1 MQTIKNYIGGNFSN
15 ALDHKVIDNI
25 NPSNGEVYSTIPR
38 STKADVDQAV
48 EAAEKAF
55 KTWSN
60 TAQEYRSMLMMK
72 IAELIEDHLPD
83 LALAESIDNG
93 KPLHLATSVDI
104 PRAASNF
111 RFFANA
117 ITQFSSESHESQ
129 GRSTINYTLRKPMG
143 IVGCISPWN
152 LPLYLFTWKIA
163 PALAAGN
170 CVIAKPSE
178 VTPMTAYLLSK
189 LCKEADLPDG
199 VLNIVHGYGHEV
211 GQAIV
216 EHSKVKA
223 ISFTGGTATGQAIAR
238 TAAPLFKKL
247 SLELGGK
254 NPNLIFA
261 DCDYEKMMNT
271 TLRSSFANQGQI
283 CLCGSRIYVEA
294 SIYNKFKSDF
304 VEKVKQLQVG
314 HPVEDNVN
322 LGALVSKS
330 HLEKVQSFVDFAKTS
345 PDAEILHGG
354 EQRILEKY
362 PKGYYMTPCV
372 IELKDNLCK
381 LNQEEIFG
389 PVVTIMP
396 FKNEEEA
403 IRLAN
408 ESQYGLSCTIWT
420 QNLNRSMRLSQQ
432 VQSGIIWVNTWLNRD
447 LRTPFGGM
455 KQSGVGR
462 EGGLEALRFFTEP
475 KNVCIDFSS

>member
-1 MQTIKNYIGGNFSN
+1 MIHIQNYIDGHFSN
-15 ALDHKVIDNI
+15 PLNNQFIDNI
-25 NPSNGEVYSTIPR
+25 NPSNGEVYGSIPR
-38 STKADVDQAV
+38 SMKEDVDCAV
-48 EAAEKAF
+48 DAAATAF
-55 KTWSN
+55 KNWSSSS
-60 TAQEYRSMLMMK
+60 QEYRSMVLLK
-72 IAELIEDHLPD
+72 ISELIENNLAD

-93 KPLHLATSVDI
+93 KPLHLSTAVDI

-129 GRSTINYTLRKPMG
+129 GRNTINYTLRKPIG
-143 IVGCISPWN
+143 VVGCISPWN

-170 CVIAKPSE
+170 CVVAKPSE
-178 VTPMTAYLLSK
+178 VTPMTAYLLSEI
-189 LCKEADLPDG
+189 CKEAGLPDG

-216 EHSKVKA
+216 EHPKVKA

-261 DCDYEKMMNT
+261 DCDHDKMMAT

-283 CLCGSRIYVEA
+283 CLCGSRIYVEDY
-294 SIYNKFKSDF
+294 IYEKFKADF
-304 VEKVKQLQVG
+304 VEKVKQLKVG

-322 LGALVSKS
+322 LGALVSKA
-330 HLEKVQSFVDFAKTS
+330 HLEKVQSFVQYAKES
-345 PDAEILHGG
+345 SDAEILYGG
-354 EQRILEKY
+354 EQLKLDKY
-362 PKGYYMTPCV
+362 PNGYYMTPCV

-389 PVVTIMP
+389 PVVSIMP
-396 FKNEEEA
+396 FKNEAEA
-403 IRLAN
+403 LQLAN
-408 ESQYGLSCTIWT
+408 ESKYGLSCTIWT
-420 QNLNRSMRLSQQ
+420 QNLNRSMRLSNQIE
-432 VQSGIIWVNTWLNRD
+432 SGIIWVNTWLNRD

-475 KNVCIDFSS
+475 KNVCIDFAP